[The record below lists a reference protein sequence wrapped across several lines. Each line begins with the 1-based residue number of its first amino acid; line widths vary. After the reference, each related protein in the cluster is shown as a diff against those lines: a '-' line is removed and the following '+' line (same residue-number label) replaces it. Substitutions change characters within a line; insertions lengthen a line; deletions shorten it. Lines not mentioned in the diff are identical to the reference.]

1 LNKVQRGRVE
11 KPAPRTRAAPESY
24 AELSANDDKEDD
36 DRLSQM
42 DGDNDEDIDEDINE
56 DTNDELS
63 QLDGEN
69 DKDIDEVTN
78 DQLYDEEGEQSA
90 DEDEAENEY
99 PGPRLTGIVN
109 GFDLSE
115 LTPLAYRV
123 LEGRGYIRN
132 GQWMGG
138 V

>member
-1 LNKVQRGRVE
+1 MNKVQRGRVE
-11 KPAPRTRAAPESY
+11 KPAPRTRAVPKSY
-24 AELSANDDKEDD
+24 TELSMNDDKEKD
-36 DRLSQM
+36 DRLSQI
-42 DGDNDEDIDEDINE
+42 DGDNDEDINE

-63 QLDGEN
+63 QMEGEN

-78 DQLYDEEGEQSA
+78 DQLYGEEGEQSA
-90 DEDEAENEY
+90 DEDEAEDDY